1 MRVGSGIVIAIMRRW
16 HYSATIAGQQDLI
29 LFNKKKK
36 KKKKSTRIKIFPNLV
51 NLLNSF
57 LARTV
62 NSAANLILIL
72 HGLEAI

>member
-36 KKKKSTRIKIFPNLV
+36 KEEKKEYESKNFPKSR
-51 NLLNSF
+51 
-57 LARTV
+57 
-62 NSAANLILIL
+62 
-72 HGLEAI
+72 